1 MTISNCIS
9 VHCKYYIIL
18 NFFINIFK
26 MQKKTGLKKILSVI
40 DVGLEFNIYTGVY
53 MWVPIFF
60 NLIFFFIL
68 S

>member
-1 MTISNCIS
+1 MTISNCTS

-53 MWVPIFF
+53 M
-60 NLIFFFIL
+60 
-68 S
+68 

>member
-1 MTISNCIS
+1 MTISNCTS
-9 VHCKYYIIL
+9 VHYKYYIIL

-26 MQKKTGLKKILSVI
+26 MQKQTGLKKILSVI

-60 NLIFFFIL
+60 
-68 S
+68 